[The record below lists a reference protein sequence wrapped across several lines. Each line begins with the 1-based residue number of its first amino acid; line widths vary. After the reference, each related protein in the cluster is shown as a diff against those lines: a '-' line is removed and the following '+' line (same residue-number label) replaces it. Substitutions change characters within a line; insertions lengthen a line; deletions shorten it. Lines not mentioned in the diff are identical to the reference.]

1 MTNQVMILAG
11 GLGTRLRKVVNN
23 KPKVL
28 AEINGIPFLEL
39 ILKQINKEGYKEVN
53 LLIGYKGHMIK
64 SYFGDNFKDIK
75 IIYTQE
81 KELLGTGGAIK
92 NAANN
97 SPDNKLL
104 ILNGDTYHSI
114 SKRCFTNKAIKC
126 KNAIV
131 CKKIKDPSRYGVVKM
146 NEKNLIINFNEKNII
161 EGTFYINTGTYLLD
175 KEKLLTFNKKIFSLE
190 KEYFPILIKEQI
202 LEGVILDG
210 DFIDIGIP
218 EDLEK
223 AQRLLR

>member
-1 MTNQVMILAG
+1 MILAG

-23 KPKVL
+23 KPKVM

-39 ILKQINKEGYKEVN
+39 ILKQLNKEGYKEVN
-53 LLIGYKGHMIK
+53 LLIGYKGHMIS
-64 SYFGDNFKDIK
+64 SYFGDNFNDIK
-75 IIYTQE
+75 IIYTQD

-92 NAANN
+92 NAAIN

-104 ILNGDTYHSI
+104 ILNGDTYHSV
-114 SKRCFTNKAIKC
+114 SKRSFINNAIKC
-126 KNAIV
+126 KNAVV
-131 CKKIKDPSRYGVVKM
+131 CKKIKNPSRYGVVTINK
-146 NEKNLIINFNEKNII
+146 KNFITDFNEKNNI

-175 KEKLLTFNKKIFSLE
+175 KEKLLSYNKKSFSLE
-190 KEYFPILIKEQI
+190 KEYFPCLIKENI
-202 LEGVILDG
+202 LEAVVLDG

-223 AQRLLR
+223 AQKILG